1 MYLNSLIEVYDR
13 LTKKCL
19 CVVFLLPFPALR
31 KLGKCM
37 ETTQRNFSFI
47 DIRETMDWPFSFLVL
62 TYLSDRG

>member
-19 CVVFLLPFPALR
+19 CVVFLLPFPTLR
-31 KLGKCM
+31 ELGKCK
-37 ETTQRNFSFI
+37 ETAQTTFSFI

-62 TYLSDRG
+62 TYLSDHG

>member
-1 MYLNSLIEVYDR
+1 MYLNS
-13 LTKKCL
+13 L

-31 KLGKCM
+31 KLVKCM
-37 ETTQRNFSFI
+37 ETTQRTFSFI